1 VAILPPVVL
10 FFRAK
15 DLLLPDFEH
24 DFLRWVSQEA
34 GDDKFAESVG
44 DEASLSNILIIVNFF
59 ALQTQTSTLLVSLD
73 GAEDFT
79 YLSILLYGQL

>member
-1 VAILPPVVL
+1 MRGKNQNGFLRYGIHDLHQLVCGNHTVTILPPVVL

-59 ALQTQTSTLLVSLD
+59 AL
-73 GAEDFT
+73 
-79 YLSILLYGQL
+79 